1 MEVKAYDRETIRK
14 IRDEVLEEFK
24 KNHEKCFSEML
35 SSMLDVEDS
44 LVLEFFMLKLFN
56 K

>member
-1 MEVKAYDRETIRK
+1 MDVKAYDRKTIKK

-24 KNHEKCFSEML
+24 KNHEKCLPEML

-44 LVLEFFMLKLFN
+44 LVLELFILKLF
-56 K
+56 KK